1 MNRKAGVSG
10 GFEQANPREPGRR
23 ERKKQALKQHIYNC
37 ALELFMKNGYENTS
51 VDEIAEAADIGRAT
65 FFNHYPVKEDVLHEI
80 AVYTVNYARGIF
92 DREFSAADRSAR
104 EKIKRSLHEFGRI
117 FDRNPRHH
125 RSVVLDVMRSQT
137 GAPTGTPVPADEL
150 ITALAG
156 HLAAEQQRGEI
167 EAGLDTW
174 QLAEMLTGIYFYTIL
189 GAIRSSHKE
198 SIASRCEKA
207 ADIFCSGC
215 MPGRD

>member
-1 MNRKAGVSG
+1 MNLKAGESG
-10 GFEQANPREPGRR
+10 KLALATPPEPDRR
-23 ERKKQALKQHIYNC
+23 ERKKKALKQHIYNC
-37 ALELFMKNGYENTS
+37 ALELFMKNGYENTT

-92 DREFSAADRSAR
+92 EREFSVTDRSAR

-137 GAPTGTPVPADEL
+137 GAPTGASVPADEL
-150 ITALAG
+150 ISALAG
-156 HLAAEQQRGEI
+156 HLATEQQRGEI
-167 EAGLDTW
+167 GAELDTW

-189 GAIRSSHKE
+189 GAIRSDHKA

-207 ADIFCSGC
+207 ADIFCTGC